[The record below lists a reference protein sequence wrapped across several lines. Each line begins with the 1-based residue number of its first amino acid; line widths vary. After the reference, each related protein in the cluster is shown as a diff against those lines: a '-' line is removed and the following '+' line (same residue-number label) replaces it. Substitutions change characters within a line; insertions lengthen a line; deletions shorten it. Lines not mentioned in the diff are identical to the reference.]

1 VTAPDRAGPP
11 LPEGYT
17 LRWAEAANA
26 LGDALFSEIHHY
38 LSVESYWARGIPAAT
53 LLRAVSNSLSVLVTE
68 TGGEGEKLAG
78 FARIVT
84 DRATYA
90 YLCDLFVLPAAQ
102 EKGLAR
108 AMLHAIDAHPDLQGL
123 RRCMLMTRDA
133 HALYAKFGYVGL
145 WDPTRAMERH
155 DPDAYVRQIKP

>member
-1 VTAPDRAGPP
+1 M
-11 LPEGYT
+11 
-17 LRWAEAANA
+17 
-26 LGDALFSEIHHY
+26 GDALFSEIHHY

-53 LLRAVSNSLSVLVTE
+53 LLRAVSNSLSVVVTK
-68 TGGEGEKLAG
+68 TGGEGEKLVG

-90 YLCDLFVLPAAQ
+90 YLCDVFVLPAAQ
-102 EKGLAR
+102 EKGFAR

-123 RRCMLMTRDA
+123 RRYMLMTRDA

-145 WDPTRAMERH
+145 RDPYMDAPGLQEQSFHDDDDTRSRLQ
-155 DPDAYVRQIKP
+155 PYIRSLLQPSI